1 MKKNI
6 LTILLLGLLVSC
18 NNANSTIISED
29 TSSNEETSSSEDS
42 SILIQESSTVANYD
56 PISVLCPTGAPSLAF
71 YNHLDDNNFTTNSN
85 PANIV
90 SSMTKNG
97 TDLVV
102 IDLLKGVQAINN
114 GAPYKLASCLTFGNF
129 YIASTGNDTNET
141 MDKDDNIIIF
151 GKGQTP
157 DYLFKYLYG
166 EDYTNIEYV
175 DNVQAAAKCLI
186 SGKNADMSK
195 DVSYVFIAQPVLL
208 QAMSQNE
215 KVKVYANIQD
225 LYYEKSQSSMFQAG
239 LFVKNDLV
247 NKDVNTYLS
256 TLESDVNLLLGKDS
270 ETLNKINSYDDDA
283 FTNKYGVKK
292 QIVEKTID
300 KNLMG
305 LGFKY
310 VSEVKNDVNKF
321 LKIFNLEIKDENI
334 YQK

>member
-1 MKKNI
+1 MKKKFF
-6 LTILLLGLLVSC
+6 TILLAVLLGSC
-18 NNANSTIISED
+18 SNANSQI
-29 TSSNEETSSSEDS
+29 TSSTDSSKENNSSEETS
-42 SILIQESSTVANYD
+42 TTTNYD
-56 PISVLCPTGAPSLAF
+56 PINVLCPTGAPSLAF
-71 YNHLDDNNFTTNSN
+71 YNHLMDNNFTTNSN

-102 IDLLKGVQAINN
+102 IDLLKGIQAINN

-129 YIASTGNDTNET
+129 YIASTGNDNNET
-141 MDKDDNIIIF
+141 MDKNDNIVIF

-195 DVSYVFIAQPVLL
+195 EVAYVFIAQPVLL

-215 KVKVYANIQD
+215 KVKVYANIQE

-247 NKDVNTYLS
+247 NKDVKTYLS
-256 TLESDVNLLLGKDS
+256 TLENDVNLLLGKDN
-270 ETLNKINSYDDDA
+270 ETLNKINNYDDDA

-292 QIVEKTID
+292 QIVAKTID

-310 VSEVKNDVNKF
+310 VSEVKNDVNKL
-321 LKIFNLEIKDENI
+321 LKIYNLEIKDESI

>member
-1 MKKNI
+1 MKKKFF
-6 LTILLLGLLVSC
+6 TILLAVLLGSC
-18 NNANSTIISED
+18 SNANSQI
-29 TSSNEETSSSEDS
+29 TSSTDSSKENNSSEETS
-42 SILIQESSTVANYD
+42 TTTNYD
-56 PISVLCPTGAPSLAF
+56 PINVLCPTGAPSLAF
-71 YNHLDDNNFTTNSN
+71 YNHLMDNNFTTNSN

-102 IDLLKGVQAINN
+102 IDLLKGTQAINN

-129 YIASTGNDTNET
+129 YIASTGNDNNET
-141 MDKDDNIIIF
+141 MDKNDNIVIF

-195 DVSYVFIAQPVLL
+195 DVAYVFIAQPVLL

-215 KVKVYANIQD
+215 KVKVYANIQE

-247 NKDVNTYLS
+247 NKDVKTYLS
-256 TLESDVNLLLGKDS
+256 TLENDVNLLLGKDN

-292 QIVEKTID
+292 QIVAKTID

-321 LKIFNLEIKDENI
+321 LKIFNLEIKDESI

>member
-18 NNANSTIISED
+18 NNANSVVPSEE
-29 TSSNEETSSSEDS
+29 TSTNQETSSSEDS
-42 SILIQESSTVANYD
+42 SILIQESSTVENYD
-56 PISVLCPTGAPSLAF
+56 PITVLCPTGAPSIAF
-71 YNHLDDNNFTTNSN
+71 YNNFTTNSN
-85 PANIV
+85 PANIAA
-90 SSMTKNG
+90 SMTKSG
-97 TDLVV
+97 SDLVV

-114 GAPYKLASCLTFGNF
+114 GAPYKLASGLTFGNF
-129 YIASTGNDTNET
+129 YIASTGKDTNET

-195 DVSYVFIAQPVLL
+195 DVSYVFMAQPVLL

-215 KVKVYANIQD
+215 NAKVYANLQD
-225 LYYEKSQSSMFQAG
+225 LYYEKSQASMFQAG

-256 TLESDVNLLLGKDS
+256 TLENDVKLLLNKDTD
-270 ETLNKINSYDDDA
+270 TLNKINAYDDDA
-283 FTNKYGVKK
+283 FTSKFGVKK
-292 QIVEKTID
+292 QIVSKTVD

-310 VSEVKNDVNKF
+310 IKDYKEDVNKF
-321 LKIFNLEIKDENI
+321 LSLFNLEIKDENI

>member
-1 MKKNI
+1 MKKKFF
-6 LTILLLGLLVSC
+6 TILLAVLLGSC
-18 NNANSTIISED
+18 SNANSQI
-29 TSSNEETSSSEDS
+29 TSSTDSSKENNSSEETS
-42 SILIQESSTVANYD
+42 TTTNYD
-56 PISVLCPTGAPSLAF
+56 PINVLCPTGAPSLAF
-71 YNHLDDNNFTTNSN
+71 YNHLMDNNFTTNSN

-102 IDLLKGVQAINN
+102 IDLLKGIQAINN

-129 YIASTGNDTNET
+129 YIASTGNDNNET
-141 MDKDDNIIIF
+141 MDKNDNIVIF

-195 DVSYVFIAQPVLL
+195 DVAYVFIAQPVLL

-215 KVKVYANIQD
+215 KVKVYANIQE

-247 NKDVNTYLS
+247 NKDVKTYLS
-256 TLESDVNLLLGKDS
+256 TLENDVNLLLSKDN

-292 QIVEKTID
+292 QIVAKTID

-321 LKIFNLEIKDENI
+321 LKIFNLEIKDESI

>member
-1 MKKNI
+1 MKKKFF
-6 LTILLLGLLVSC
+6 TILLSVLLASC
-18 NNANSTIISED
+18 SNANSQI
-29 TSSNEETSSSEDS
+29 TSSTDSSKENNSSEETS
-42 SILIQESSTVANYD
+42 TTTNYD
-56 PISVLCPTGAPSLAF
+56 PINVLCPTGAPSLAF
-71 YNHLDDNNFTTNSN
+71 YNHLTDNNFTTNSN

-102 IDLLKGVQAINN
+102 IDLLKGIQAINN

-129 YIASTGNDTNET
+129 YIASTGNDNNET
-141 MDKDDNIIIF
+141 MDKNDNIVIF

-195 DVSYVFIAQPVLL
+195 DVAYVFIAQPVLL

-247 NKDVNTYLS
+247 NKDVKAYLS
-256 TLESDVNLLLGKDS
+256 TLENDVNLLLGKDS
-270 ETLNKINSYDDDA
+270 ETLNKINNYDDDA
-283 FTNKYGVKK
+283 FLNKYGVKK

-321 LKIFNLEIKDENI
+321 LKIFNLEIKDESI

>member
-1 MKKNI
+1 MKKKFF
-6 LTILLLGLLVSC
+6 TILLAVLLGSC
-18 NNANSTIISED
+18 SNANSQI
-29 TSSNEETSSSEDS
+29 TSSTDSSKENNSSEKT
-42 SILIQESSTVANYD
+42 STTTNYD
-56 PISVLCPTGAPSLAF
+56 PINVLCPTGAPSLAF
-71 YNHLDDNNFTTNSN
+71 YNHLMDNNFTTNSN

-102 IDLLKGVQAINN
+102 IDLLKGIQAINN

-129 YIASTGNDTNET
+129 YIASTGNDNNET
-141 MDKDDNIIIF
+141 MDKNDNIVIF

-175 DNVQAAAKCLI
+175 GNVQAAAKCLI

-195 DVSYVFIAQPVLL
+195 DVAYVFIAQPVLL

-215 KVKVYANIQD
+215 KVKVYANIQE

-247 NKDVNTYLS
+247 NKDVKTYLS
-256 TLESDVNLLLGKDS
+256 TLENDVNLLLGKDN

-292 QIVEKTID
+292 QIVAKTID

-321 LKIFNLEIKDENI
+321 LKIFNLEIKDESI

>member
-1 MKKNI
+1 MKKKFF
-6 LTILLLGLLVSC
+6 TILLAVLLISC
-18 NNANSTIISED
+18 SNANSQI
-29 TSSNEETSSSEDS
+29 TSSTDSSKENNSSEETS
-42 SILIQESSTVANYD
+42 TTTNYD
-56 PISVLCPTGAPSLAF
+56 PINVLCPTGAPSLAF
-71 YNHLDDNNFTTNSN
+71 YNHLMDNNFTTNSN

-102 IDLLKGVQAINN
+102 IDLLKGIQAINN

-129 YIASTGNDTNET
+129 YIASTGNDNNET
-141 MDKDDNIIIF
+141 MDKNDNIVIF

-195 DVSYVFIAQPVLL
+195 DVAYVFIAQPVLL

-215 KVKVYANIQD
+215 KVKVYANIQE

-247 NKDVNTYLS
+247 NKDVKTYLS
-256 TLESDVNLLLGKDS
+256 TLENDVNLLLGKDN

-292 QIVEKTID
+292 QIVAKTID

-321 LKIFNLEIKDENI
+321 LKIFNLEIKDESI

>member
-1 MKKNI
+1 MKKKFF
-6 LTILLLGLLVSC
+6 TILLAVLLGSC
-18 NNANSTIISED
+18 SNANSQI
-29 TSSNEETSSSEDS
+29 TSSTDSSKENNSSEETS
-42 SILIQESSTVANYD
+42 TTTNYD
-56 PISVLCPTGAPSLAF
+56 PINVLCPTGAPSLAF
-71 YNHLDDNNFTTNSN
+71 YNHLMDNNFTTNSN

-102 IDLLKGVQAINN
+102 IDLLKGIQAINN

-129 YIASTGNDTNET
+129 YIASTGNDNNET
-141 MDKDDNIIIF
+141 MDKNDNIVIF

-195 DVSYVFIAQPVLL
+195 EVAYVFIAQPVLL

-215 KVKVYANIQD
+215 KVKVYANIQE

-247 NKDVNTYLS
+247 NKDVKTYLS
-256 TLESDVNLLLGKDS
+256 TLENDVNLLLGKDN
-270 ETLNKINSYDDDA
+270 ETLNKINNYDDDA

-292 QIVEKTID
+292 QIVAKTID

-321 LKIFNLEIKDENI
+321 LKIFNLEIKDESI